1 MAIHAMID
9 LETLHTT
16 PQATVL
22 TVGGVKFNP
31 ANDSEPYDELYFKIS
46 VDDQDGYGR
55 TTNDSTIAWWATQVP
70 EARKEIFEEVG
81 RRDLHDCLEE
91 LGKLIWQSDRIWANG
106 ICFDMNILEH
116 AFKEHGINLPWKFWS
131 VRDARTVY
139 ALWPDL
145 PQPKS
150 ASHHALDDCKRQITM
165 LQDCL
170 KHLGITNLK

>member
-1 MAIHAMID
+1 MDLMID
-9 LETLHTT
+9 IETLSTGPNATIMTIAAQVFDPASTGWPDRHFYARVT
-16 PQATVL
+16 PESQP
-22 TVGGVKFNP
+22 NR
-31 ANDSEPYDELYFKIS
+31 DI
-46 VDDQDGYGR
+46 DD
-55 TTNDSTIAWWATQVP
+55 TTIAWWATQVP

-81 RRDLHDCLEE
+81 RRDLVDCLEE

-116 AFKEHGINLPWKFWS
+116 AFKEHGINLPWKFYH

-139 ALWPDL
+139 ALWPDC

-165 LQDCL
+165 LQDCI
-170 KHLGITNLK
+170 KHLGITKLK

>member
-1 MAIHAMID
+1 MDLMID
-9 LETLHTT
+9 IETL
-16 PQATVL
+16 ATGPDAMVM
-22 TVGGVKFNP
+22 
-31 ANDSEPYDELYFKIS
+31 
-46 VDDQDGYGR
+46 
-55 TTNDSTIAWWATQVP
+55 TIAAQVFDPLSTGWPDRHFYARVTPESQPNRKTDDTTIEWWAQQGP
-70 EARKEIFEEVG
+70 EAQREVFEEVG
-81 RRDLHDCLEE
+81 RRDLHDCLDE

-116 AFKEHGINLPWKFWS
+116 AFKEHGIPLPWKFYH

-165 LQDCL
+165 LQDCI
-170 KHLGITNLK
+170 KHLGINKLK